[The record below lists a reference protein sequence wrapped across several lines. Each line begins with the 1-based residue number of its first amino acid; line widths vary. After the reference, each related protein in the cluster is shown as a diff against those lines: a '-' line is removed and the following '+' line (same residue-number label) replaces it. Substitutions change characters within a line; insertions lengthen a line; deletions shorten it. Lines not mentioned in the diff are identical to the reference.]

1 MEFWERVMG
10 CLVLPSRASDQDLLA
25 TGCFSLVTEEE
36 QREVHPSSE
45 PERRV
50 LLDGVP

>member
-1 MEFWERVMG
+1 MG